1 VLSYR
6 RVLASSRS
14 PGGRACAVMRPP
26 HAPLPVGGL
35 GSTPPTARP
44 WRRGGQCGL
53 LVAAGQCVV
62 AQPAA
67 VRRVR
72 GVAEGGACEHEE
84 GEARHVRAWLGLG
97 SQGLGL
103 GAVPLISTLALALA
117 LALTLTLTLT

>member
-1 VLSYR
+1 
-6 RVLASSRS
+6 
-14 PGGRACAVMRPP
+14 M
-26 HAPLPVGGL
+26 
-35 GSTPPTARP
+35 ARP
-44 WRRGGQCGL
+44 WRQGGQCGL

-72 GVAEGGACEHEE
+72 GEAEGGACEHEE